1 MRALDAFHHGL
12 NVFLR
17 WFCVILF
24 AAMVA
29 LVLAQVVTRFFDISA
44 PWTEV
49 SARYAFIWQG
59 IIGAAYVIGEKD
71 DVAIDWL
78 VRKMP
83 VTAVRGVSI
92 LAHLIVAFFAVW
104 IMIYGGYANV
114 SAGWTSIV
122 QLLPVTQGQIF
133 LVVPIAG
140 ALIAIYSALHI
151 IDLLRTPAEAITEGG
166 DDTDLDKLM
175 DEGL

>member
-1 MRALDAFHHGL
+1 MKALDGFHQGL
-12 NVFLR
+12 NIFLR

-24 AAMVA
+24 AVMVA
-29 LVLAQVVTRFFDISA
+29 LVLAQVTTRFFGISA

-49 SARYAFIWQG
+49 GARYAFIWQG

-78 VRKMP
+78 VNKLP

-92 LAHLIVAFFAVW
+92 LAHLIVGFFAVW

-114 SAGWTSIV
+114 TAGWTSIV

-140 ALIAIYSALHI
+140 ALIALYSVLHI
-151 IDLLRTPAEAITEGG
+151 IDLLRTPAQAIAGGG
-166 DDTDLDKLM
+166 DGTDLDNLM